1 MEEENPDP
9 VDAFD
14 ADAPPDDSGLL
25 DQSEID
31 QLLAMAE
38 EEEAPNLLRVGGE
51 RGTAD
56 EMRRVEAYDFRNP
69 AFLSEI
75 ELRRLRILHEDF
87 IRYLSARLSL
97 MLRMDCAMKMS
108 KLETQTF
115 ERFSE
120 ALPNPTH
127 LCLFKVEPLSG
138 VGVLDINPRLAITF
152 VDRLLG
158 GKGHSVQAER
168 YLTEIEITLLED
180 LLKVVIEEWCDQWKD
195 EQEVHPSIVGHENN
209 GRFLQTSPRDA
220 VVLALAI
227 ECSFG
232 DCSEAL
238 QIGVPYYM
246 IEPLVKSVQTRR
258 EKETDSS
265 APSQPAEWRPIYEHV
280 TVPVQADWQLTD
292 VTLREVSAWRVGDV
306 LELPVSVIDHTL
318 IQLNGLPKFEG
329 TVGLEGDHTAV
340 KIHRKLKSGDPDNA
354 DLRSHG

>member
-1 MEEENPDP
+1 MS
-9 VDAFD
+9 
-14 ADAPPDDSGLL
+14 PDDAGLL
-25 DQSEID
+25 DQGEID

-38 EEEAPNLLRVGGE
+38 EEEAPSLLRVGGD

-56 EMRRVEAYDFRNP
+56 EMRRVETYDFRNP

-87 IRYLSARLSL
+87 IRYLSARFSL

-120 ALPNPTH
+120 SLPNPTH
-127 LCLFKVEPLSG
+127 LCLFKVEPLAG

-158 GKGHSVQAER
+158 GKGHSVHSER

-180 LLKVVIEEWCDQWKD
+180 LLKVVIEEWCGQWKD
-195 EQEVHPSIVGHENN
+195 EQEIHPTIIGHENN

-220 VVLALAI
+220 VVLTLAI

-232 DCSEAL
+232 DCSEAM

-258 EKETDSS
+258 EKEADSS
-265 APSQPAEWRPIYEHV
+265 TPPQPAEWRAIYAHV
-280 TVPVQADWQLTD
+280 TVPVQADWNLTD
-292 VTLREVSAWRVGDV
+292 VTLREVASWRVGDL
-306 LELPVSVIDHTL
+306 LELPVSVIDRTQ

-329 TVGLEGDHTAV
+329 TVGLENDYVAV
-340 KIHRKLKSGDPDNA
+340 KIHRKLKSGKTDLADPQ
-354 DLRSHG
+354 SHG